1 VDPSRQLSLDSGL
14 MDPLEA
20 THHRSDG
27 PATAL
32 SRRGFL
38 RGTAGGTAAAAAAA
52 LVPAGCG
59 RSYPQADAAGVSLK
73 ALSPKEFAVARAAA
87 EALLPGVPVDPG
99 AVAAAIDAELAVAGE
114 PMQSDM
120 KTVLALM
127 EHGTALS
134 FRRGRFTALPTDA
147 RLAVLDDWARS
158 RFNLRRAAY
167 QALRGFVLY
176 FAWIDDATRPITRF
190 PGPWPE
196 RVQVPVYPVDFGGIG

>member
-1 VDPSRQLSLDSGL
+1 MAIND
-14 MDPLEA
+14 A
-20 THHRSDG
+20 THPSSDG
-27 PATAL
+27 PVPAL

-38 RGTAGGTAAAAAAA
+38 RGTAGGTAAVAAAA

-59 RSYPQADAAGVSLK
+59 RSYPQADAAGASLQ
-73 ALSPKEFAVARAAA
+73 ALSPKEFAVVRAAA
-87 EALLPGVPVDPG
+87 EALLPGVPVEPG

-114 PMQSDM
+114 PMRSDM
-120 KTVLALM
+120 KTVFSLM
-127 EHGTALS
+127 EHGTLLS
-134 FRRGRFTALPTDA
+134 LRTRRFTALAPEA

-176 FAWIDDATRPITRF
+176 FAWIDDATRAHTRF

-196 RVQVPVYPVDFGGIG
+196 RVQVPVYPVDFGGIA